1 MFQDVAVS
9 VSRYNNVT
17 CTVAHIAVDLEFEEH
32 PTILIYILPTVTP
45 SRNLWKH
52 GIILVTWKT
61 LQYHGIKNRVET
73 FSKEIIILRLGILL
87 YHFTI
92 GYCGHHASYK

>member
-17 CTVAHIAVDLEFEEH
+17 CTVVHIAVDLEFEEQ
-32 PTILIYILPTVTP
+32 PTILIYILSTVTP
-45 SRNLWKH
+45 SRNVWKH

-61 LQYHGIKNRVET
+61 LKYHDIKTE
-73 FSKEIIILRLGILL
+73 
-87 YHFTI
+87 
-92 GYCGHHASYK
+92 

>member
-32 PTILIYILPTVTP
+32 PTILIYKLPTVTP

-73 FSKEIIILRLGILL
+73 FSKEIIILKLEWLNME
-87 YHFTI
+87 TV
-92 GYCGHHASYK
+92 K